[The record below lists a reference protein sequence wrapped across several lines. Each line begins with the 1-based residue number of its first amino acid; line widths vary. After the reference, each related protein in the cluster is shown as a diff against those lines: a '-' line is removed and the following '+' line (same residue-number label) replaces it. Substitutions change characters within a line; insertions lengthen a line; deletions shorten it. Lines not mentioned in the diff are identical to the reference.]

1 MRGFD
6 GLTGRK
12 SLVTGALVAG
22 SSQIDHAGFD
32 LLAVA

>member
-1 MRGFD
+1 MRGYD

-12 SLVTGALVAG
+12 NLVSGALVTG

-32 LLAVA
+32 LLAVP